1 MTYTQLFL
9 ALTAT
14 GYPVAEGVF
23 SASDKPDPP
32 YITMQRTGD
41 NAFYADGEV
50 FWYSGMIE
58 ISLITSEKDEAAE
71 SKVRQALRGTGYKW
85 TEARN
90 AAQSCYVCT
99 ITLEV

>member
-1 MTYTQLFL
+1 MTYTELIS

-23 SASDKPDPP
+23 SAADKPEPP
-32 YITMQRTGD
+32 YITVQRTGD
-41 NAFYADGEV
+41 HALYADGKV
-50 FWYSGMIE
+50 YWYSGMIE
-58 ISLITSEKDEAAE
+58 INLYTSEKDEAAE
-71 SKVRQALRGTGYKW
+71 AKVRRALDGAGYKW

-90 AAQSCYVCT
+90 AAQSCYACT